1 MFDEVEVFN
10 PGSKYQVISIRLLVV
25 TKVGN
30 SLFDRRAMVVIKTAI
45 DNRCFTEL

>member
-1 MFDEVEVFN
+1 M
-10 PGSKYQVISIRLLVV
+10 GTYAKGAIQ